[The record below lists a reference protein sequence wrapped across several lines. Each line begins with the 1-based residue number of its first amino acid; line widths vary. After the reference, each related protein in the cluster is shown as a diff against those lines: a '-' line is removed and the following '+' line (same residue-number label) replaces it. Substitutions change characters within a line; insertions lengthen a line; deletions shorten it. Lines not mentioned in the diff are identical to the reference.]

1 MGVWQVWKWGSIRV
15 TGSLSDKLRR
25 AICTAISTISA
36 AHGVA
41 TLCVRTRWMG
51 TCMLTP
57 NQTPLPS
64 YLRAFWR
71 GPGVSLCDHQ
81 GASDV
86 RVRKEVLVVR
96 LCSPTSAAVAMMHS
110 CLRLL
115 TSTLGGSCQLAA
127 GGRNPKSRAV
137 LTFVPPAPVE
147 AAPPAIEAMMLQLCF
162 VFAPYT
168 INQK

>member
-1 MGVWQVWKWGSIRV
+1 MWQVWKWGSIRV

-36 AHGVA
+36 SHGVA
-41 TLCVRTRWMG
+41 TFCVRTRCMG

-71 GPGVSLCDHQ
+71 GHRCVCGNQ

-86 RVRKEVLVVR
+86 RVRKVMAVLSSS
-96 LCSPTSAAVAMMHS
+96 CTSAAVAMMHS

-162 VFAPYT
+162 VFAPY
-168 INQK
+168 NQSKV